1 MSDISILDTIQ
12 FRRQFQTIID
22 AMEAN
27 IGDPNNLRQILFAM
41 ASSMQRQVFGYLAPM
56 QERMAGQLKT
66 RKRAATRLEN
76 GMELSDAQDH
86 KASIEDQVR
95 DLESRLENLN
105 NQIDECLI
113 IAEISE
119 HAHDRVV
126 IETDKGK
133 LFSDI
138 MTEAEANR
146 QKKARAAEFA
156 ATSKAKG
163 NEASLDKATAM
174 SETVSRADALM
185 ARIKNLKAA

>member
-12 FRRQFQTIID
+12 FRRQFQAIID
-22 AMEAN
+22 ALESN
-27 IGDPNNLRQILFAM
+27 VGDPNNLRQLLFSM
-41 ASSMQRQVFGYLAPM
+41 ASSMQRQVINYLAPM

-86 KASIEDQVR
+86 KSEIEEQVR

-113 IAEISE
+113 ISEISE
-119 HAHDRVV
+119 NAHDRVV
-126 IETDKGK
+126 IETGKGD

-138 MTEAEANR
+138 R
-146 QKKARAAEFA
+146 QKADAKREKALRDAEI
-156 ATSKAKG
+156 ATAKKLKG
-163 NEASLDKATAM
+163 DEASLDKATAT
-174 SETVSRADALM
+174 SDTVSRADALM
-185 ARIKNLKAA
+185 ARIKHLKAA